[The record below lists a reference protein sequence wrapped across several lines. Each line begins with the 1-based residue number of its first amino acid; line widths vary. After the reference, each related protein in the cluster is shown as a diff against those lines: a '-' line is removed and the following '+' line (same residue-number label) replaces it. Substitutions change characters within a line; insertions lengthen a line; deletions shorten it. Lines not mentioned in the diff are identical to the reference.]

1 MPVRKIPRN
10 YRNITGRI
18 TVSDGA
24 ESKGFESSLERDFL
38 ILLDFDITVVRFEEQ
53 PVTISYGDQEGR
65 ARTYTPDVLAFYRTD
80 KPFSRTR
87 VPCLFEVKYREDL
100 KKGWKE
106 FRPKFKAA
114 IRYAKKRGWKF
125 KIITEREIRSEY
137 LDNAKF
143 LRGYTHRFGNPQD
156 QSRLLINL
164 RELQETDPA
173 TLMLAT
179 SEDVMTRAMLL
190 PTLWYLVAKRRV
202 GVDLTRPLTMASR
215 IWPL

>member
-1 MPVRKIPRN
+1 MPVRKIPKN

-18 TVSDGA
+18 AVSDGS
-24 ESKGFESSLERDFL
+24 EPKGFESSLERDFL

-53 PVTISYGDQEGR
+53 PATISYNDQEGR

-80 KPFSRTR
+80 IPFSRKR

-125 KIITEREIRSEY
+125 KIITERGAAPVF
-137 LDNAKF
+137 LD
-143 LRGYTHRFGNPQD
+143 
-156 QSRLLINL
+156 
-164 RELQETDPA
+164 TD
-173 TLMLAT
+173 L
-179 SEDVMTRAMLL
+179 
-190 PTLWYLVAKRRV
+190 
-202 GVDLTRPLTMASR
+202 G
-215 IWPL
+215 